1 MIRLLPPN
9 LINQIAAGEVVE
21 RPASVV
27 KELIENSIDAGAT
40 AIDIAIREGGKNLIL
55 IEDNGQGMTRED
67 LILAVDRHATSKI
80 PDENLFNIQTL
91 GFRGEALP
99 SIGSVSR
106 LEISSRFENSDL
118 SWSLKVEGGQKL
130 DPIPSTQKIGTRIE
144 VRDLFYATPARL
156 KFMKSAT
163 SEMNAIVDT
172 VSRLAMAYPEIY
184 FTLKDEK
191 KTYLDLAVTLG
202 DLSERRLQRL
212 GTLMGKEFIENACA
226 VNAERGEYR
235 IQGFA
240 SLPTLNRSN
249 ANLQYLYVNGRAVK
263 DKLLNT
269 AVRISYQDFL
279 ARDRHPL
286 VTLFLEVPPSEV
298 DINVHPAKTEVRFR
312 ETEVIRSLII
322 GSLKQALMEAGHR
335 AATTTSSFALK
346 AMQPSISPQF
356 RPSQTSFVMPT
367 RPSPKP
373 LYLAPRPQ
381 HNVGQPQQA
390 TAHVIQLEEP
400 TPPEYETPSHEVKEH
415 YPLGEARAQLHDT
428 YIVSETKD
436 GLIIVDQ
443 HAAHERL
450 VYESLKTQFLASQA
464 QSQYLLIP
472 EVVSL
477 SESAQK
483 ALLPH
488 SEELKLLGL
497 GIEAFGGEAVLV
509 RETPAALGNFNVA
522 RLVQDLA
529 DEILELGQPLS
540 LKEHLEEIL
549 STIACHGSI
558 RAGRSL
564 TLTEMNALLRQ
575 MEETPHSGQC
585 NHGRPTYVEL
595 KKNDIEKLFGRK

>member
-27 KELIENSIDAGAT
+27 KELIENAIDAKAT
-40 AIDIAIREGGKNLIL
+40 AIDIVIREGGKNLIL
-55 IEDNGQGMTRED
+55 LEDNGQGMTQED
-67 LILAVDRHATSKI
+67 LLLAVERHATSKI

-106 LEISSRFENSDL
+106 LEISSRAHNNDM
-118 SWSLKVEGGQKL
+118 SWSLKVEGGQKRG
-130 DPIPSTQKIGTRIE
+130 PIPATQPVGTRIE

-156 KFMKSAT
+156 KFMKST
-163 SEMNAIVDT
+163 SAEMTAIVDT
-172 VSRLAMAYPEIY
+172 VSRLAMAYPEIC

-191 KTYLDLAVTLG
+191 RTYLDLPVTLG
-202 DLSERRLQRL
+202 DINERRLYRL
-212 GTLMGKEFIENACA
+212 SMLMGKEFIDNACSI
-226 VNAERGEYR
+226 NAERGVYK
-235 IQGFA
+235 ILGFA

-249 ANLQYLYVNGRAVK
+249 ASLQYLYVNGRAVK

-269 AVRISYQDFL
+269 AVRVSYQDFL

-286 VTLFLEVPPSEV
+286 VALFLELPPEEV

-312 ETEVIRSLII
+312 ENEIIRSLII

-346 AMQPSISPQF
+346 AMQPAVRPQF
-356 RPSQTSFVMPT
+356 TTSQPSFVMPS
-367 RPSPKP
+367 RPSSKP
-373 LYLAPRPQ
+373 IYSTPRP
-381 HNVGQPQQA
+381 HSFTPTEQA
-390 TAHVIQLEEP
+390 TAHILQVEEP
-400 TPPEYETPSHEVKEH
+400 PISNEIPPHEIKEYH
-415 YPLGEARAQLHDT
+415 PLGEARAQLHDT
-428 YIVSETKD
+428 YIVAETED
-436 GLIIVDQ
+436 GFILVDQ

-450 VYESLKTQFLASQA
+450 VYESLKIQFLKSQA

-472 EVVSL
+472 EILSL
-477 SESAQK
+477 QESSQN
-483 ALLPH
+483 ALLAH
-488 SEELKLLGL
+488 SEELKQFGL
-497 GIEAFGGEAVLV
+497 GIEAFGGDAILV
-509 RETPAALGNFNVA
+509 RETPAVLGNFNIA
-522 RLVQDLA
+522 RLIQDLA
-529 DEILELGQPLS
+529 DEIIELGQTIS

-549 STIACHGSI
+549 STMACHGSI
-558 RAGRSL
+558 RAGRHL
-564 TLTEMNALLRQ
+564 TLAEMNALLRQ

-595 KKNDIEKLFGRK
+595 KKHDIEKLFGRR